1 MQSFRSLT
9 RVDSLDLPDG
19 ARVYK
24 VPKSVSAIGIVG
36 LIVFGI
42 FCIPTLLFPAL
53 EPNKNTRPLVIVRVP
68 IFAGFRSS
76 LPLVPARLQ
85 ARRDCYRGRPIAS
98 CAVLADRFFR
108 GIGSRF

>member
-53 EPNKNTRPLVIVRVP
+53 EPNKNTWPLVIARVQICWISS
-68 IFAGFRSS
+68 IFAFG
-76 LPLVPARLQ
+76 
-85 ARRDCYRGRPIAS
+85 S
-98 CAVLADRFFR
+98 CAFA
-108 GIGSRF
+108 SAS